1 VNAPENIRTDNDEE
15 KMTGDKQKMITYIT
29 RRSSKQ
35 PRRRDERRQE
45 PMRSMKHRADQSGA
59 QLIIRTEA
67 STPTAPSIT
76 SPADVAALLGTEMG
90 ALAQEQVRVLLLD
103 TKHRVRACSLIY
115 QGTVNSANIRV
126 AEVVRPAVIA
136 NMPAILMV
144 HNHPSGD
151 PTPSPEDIYSTQRIA
166 EAAALLDIDLVDHVI
181 LGAAGRYYSLKEDGL
196 LRSPATLKVAA

>member
-1 VNAPENIRTDNDEE
+1 
-15 KMTGDKQKMITYIT
+15 MITYIT
-29 RRSSKQ
+29 RRSSKR

-59 QLIIRTEA
+59 QFVIHIEA
-67 STPTAPSIT
+67 SIATAPSIT
-76 SPADVAALLGTEMG
+76 SPADVAVLLGIEMG

-103 TKHRVRACSLIY
+103 TKHRVRACHLIY

-136 NMPAILMV
+136 NIPAILMV

-151 PTPSPEDIYSTQRIA
+151 PTPSPEDIHSTQRIA
-166 EAAALLDIDLVDHVI
+166 EAAALLDIELLDHVI
-181 LGAAGRYYSLKEDGL
+181 LGAAGRYYSLKEADL
-196 LRSPATLKVAA
+196 LRAQMPTGIAA